1 MPRNRSVDWIIS
13 GNYFKNAVKHNVFL
27 FIEEVKQRDWLL
39 QRECMEFN
47 LISARRRKTN
57 KTKLGLQKIVLH
69 QVYLL
74 F

>member
-1 MPRNRSVDWIIS
+1 MPGNRSVDWVIS
-13 GNYFKNAVKHNVFL
+13 GNYFKTSVKDNDFL
-27 FIEEVKQRDWLL
+27 FIKEIKQRGWLL

-47 LISARRRKTN
+47 LISARRKKTN